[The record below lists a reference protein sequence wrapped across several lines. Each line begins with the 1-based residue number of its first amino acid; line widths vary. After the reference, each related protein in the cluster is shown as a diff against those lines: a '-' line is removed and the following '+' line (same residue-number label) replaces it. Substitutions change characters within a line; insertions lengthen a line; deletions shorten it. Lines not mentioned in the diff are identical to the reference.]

1 VGIFLEVISS
11 EARNLYV
18 RSWVFKI
25 SRLAPRNDFA
35 AEPFGRGGRKYFF
48 PPFGKGGI
56 KGGFKEVEGGMRRG
70 GVEEAKGLPQKS
82 RSGFP
87 MDDRIKAACLD
98 ENTYVLEMDVS

>member
-1 VGIFLEVISS
+1 
-11 EARNLYV
+11 
-18 RSWVFKI
+18 
-25 SRLAPRNDFA
+25 
-35 AEPFGRGGRKYFF
+35 
-48 PPFGKGGI
+48 
-56 KGGFKEVEGGMRRG
+56 MRRG